1 MNAVRGQ
8 RSKVKGRRAAA
19 RLAVFVALCA
29 WIPGIALAD
38 PPAARVIQKEDVTF
52 AIDIDPTTLAVG
64 KRFTVKLTATF
75 PEGTRLY
82 FPEAPVVKPFL
93 LVSHQHDAQAV
104 AGVGTSESHSLTMLP
119 VRVGTSVLAP
129 MEVPYVTATGE
140 ARIAHTPEVRI
151 QVGSTLGDETDP
163 QPAPAGTPMPVRV
176 RNTPLIWGLSSLGVA
191 LAAALIAILAYRRWR
206 TWREA
211 HRPPPPPRPAHE
223 VALERLAQ
231 IEAMGLVDA
240 GDFKQLALLVTEVV
254 REFLGGRFGFSGVDL
269 TTWEV
274 LGLLA
279 GRDLGRMTTVE
290 LEDYLGF
297 CDLVKFAKFQPTA
310 DEGRG
315 LLRRAYEVVS
325 RVMEGRAPG
334 PEGIASIRV
343 DPAAG
348 LPGGGAGWDDGTGR
362 DGGGEP

>member
-1 MNAVRGQ
+1 MRGTGRSDVRRLTSDVLGIVAAV
-8 RSKVKGRRAAA
+8 V
-19 RLAVFVALCA
+19 LAVAVL
-29 WIPGIALAD
+29 PGTGRAD
-38 PPAARVIQKEDVTF
+38 PPASGVIQKEDVTF

-64 KRFTVKLTATF
+64 KQFTVKLTATF

-82 FPEAPVVKPFL
+82 FPEAPAVKPFL
-93 LVSHQHDAQAV
+93 LVSHRHDAQAV
-104 AGVGTSESHSLTMLP
+104 AGVGTSESHQLTMLP

-151 QVGSTLGDETDP
+151 QVGSTLGDEADP

-191 LAAALIAILAYRRWR
+191 LAAALMGILAYRRWR
-206 TWREA
+206 AWRDA

-315 LLRRAYEVVS
+315 LLRRAYEVVG
-325 RVMEGRAPG
+325 RVMEGRDPG
-334 PEGIASIRV
+334 SAGIEAIPVGPSAV
-343 DPAAG
+343 PS
-348 LPGGGAGWDDGTGR
+348 GGANWDDGSGWG
-362 DGGGEP
+362 GGGEP